1 MPYVVKVTGKSFSI
15 AWLAPDAADEGS
27 YTFGSRR
34 DAVVYSTQADAQA
47 AVVKA
52 SEAYGQTGMMFS
64 VEFAD

>member
-15 AWLAPDAADEGS
+15 AWLAPGTDAGS
-27 YTFGSRR
+27 YTFGSRK
-34 DAVVYSTQADAQA
+34 DAIIFPAQADAQD

-52 SEAYGQTGMMFS
+52 SEAYGRIDMMFS